1 MRVGRTQPPV
11 GYRMS
16 LTDLVSAAVPRQSST
31 NAFLDELATTL
42 RVPHAFGLSSGKA
55 ALTTVLQ
62 ALHAVSGRRK
72 VILPA
77 YTCYSVPSAIVKAG
91 FEPVPCDI
99 ARGSFDYDYDQL
111 AAKLDSE
118 VLCALSVHLF
128 GIPSNTGALS
138 DMCRPLGIYVVEDAA
153 QAMGVE
159 SEGQWLGTRGDA
171 GFFSLGRGKNIT
183 SGSGGIIVT
192 RSGEIA
198 QALRAIV
205 QRLPTPKAAD
215 DLSTFATLAL
225 LSVFVSPSLYWFPAG
240 LPFLRLGETIFYDDF
255 PISRFSSFQARLLR
269 DWPVQLV
276 RLNASRLEAAH
287 FYLRHIES
295 AREYGTNVPYLRFP
309 LLVSNLEARRALL
322 AEGNG
327 RRLGI
332 SWMYPTSVGAIPQLA
347 GRLAERSFPEA
358 ERVSLS
364 LVTLPTHPLL
374 SKDDMA
380 RIADLVNAAMR
391 GAKGVRKSS
400 VL

>member
-16 LTDLVSAAVPRQSST
+16 LTDLVSAATRRQGST
-31 NAFLDELATTL
+31 DAFLDELTATL
-42 RVPHAFGLSSGKA
+42 RVPHGFALSSGKA

-62 ALHAVSGRRK
+62 ALHALSGRRK

-91 FEPVPCDI
+91 LEPVPCDI
-99 ARGSFDYDYDQL
+99 ARGSFDYDYEQL
-111 AAKLDSE
+111 ATKVGPD

-128 GIPSNTGALS
+128 GIPSDTRRLGEL
-138 DMCRPLGIYVVEDAA
+138 CRPLSIYVVEDAA

-159 SEGQWLGTRGDA
+159 HGGEWLGTRGDV

-192 RSGEIA
+192 RSGQIA
-198 QALRAIV
+198 QQLKGMVPGLSPRS
-205 QRLPTPKAAD
+205 AAD
-215 DLSTFATLAL
+215 DVSTFVTLAA
-225 LSVFVSPSLYWFPAG
+225 LSVFISPNLYWLPAG
-240 LPFLRLGETIFYDDF
+240 LPFLRLGETIFHEDF

-269 DWPVQLV
+269 DWPARMA
-276 RLNASRLEAAH
+276 RLNASRLEASQ
-287 FYLRHIES
+287 FYMRHIEQ
-295 AREYGTNVPYLRFP
+295 AHHYRTNLPYLRFP
-309 LLVSNLEARRALL
+309 VLVDARGARRALL

-332 SWMYPTSVGAIPQLA
+332 SQMYPTSVGQIPQLA

-358 ERVSLS
+358 EYVSEA

-374 SKDDMA
+374 SKDDLA
-380 RIADLVNAAMR
+380 QIVQVVNVALR
-391 GAKGVRKSS
+391 QTSGAPA
-400 VL
+400 